1 MSARRLWPAL
11 ATFLVGVAFCV
22 GSLNIDAELAQRIGG
37 VIGPVRY
44 PLFLSIGAM
53 VLALLILLEPSVPD
67 TLGVPDEAAGAA
79 GGGRSTAGRI
89 VALFAT
95 ILAFLVLFR
104 PLGYV
109 VTATG
114 LIFVIM
120 LLNGLRN
127 ILLGLVMSIAFVAV
141 CYVAFT
147 RILLVRLP
155 EMPFLGGLF

>member
-1 MSARRLWPAL
+1 M
-11 ATFLVGVAFCV
+11 ATFLVGVAFLA

-67 TLGVPDEAAGAA
+67 TLGVPDEAAGATGEA
-79 GGGRSTAGRI
+79 GRSTVGRI

-104 PLGYV
+104 PVGYV
-109 VTATG
+109 ITATG

-127 ILLGLVMSIAFVAV
+127 IFLGLVMSIAFVAV